1 MKQFIINTTI
11 DALSNLMS
19 GIVVIGFFVYFIS

>member
-11 DALSNLMS
+11 DAVSSLMS